1 MTGEYE
7 VMYTLRGTPP
17 SDLDALRERL
27 SELGHSVVIVGDQA
41 IAQVHVHLG
50 EAGAAVEAALPLG
63 ELSQIRI
70 TALQPSSARGP
81 AKCPS
86 RGRRFG
92 VGTSRR
98 LARRY
103 ASTRR

>member
-1 MTGEYE
+1 
-7 VMYTLRGTPP
+7 MYTVRGARP

-27 SELGHSVVIVGDQA
+27 SELGHSVVIVGDEA

-70 TALQPSSARGP
+70 TALPPSSAP
-81 AKCPS
+81 AVEVSWPWS
-86 RGRRFG
+86 PARAGSG
-92 VGTSRR
+92 RR
-98 LARRY
+98 LARWG
-103 ASTRR
+103 AGARRRG

>member
-1 MTGEYE
+1 
-7 VMYTLRGTPP
+7 MYTLRGAPP
-17 SDLDALRERL
+17 SDLDALRDRL

-70 TALQPSSARGP
+70 TALPPISGAGQRSVLAVVAGSGLAQAVASLGGVPVLRRRG
-81 AKCPS
+81 
-86 RGRRFG
+86 
-92 VGTSRR
+92 
-98 LARRY
+98 
-103 ASTRR
+103 